1 MKKLFITGGA
11 GYVGSRMIPFFL
23 DKGYYITV
31 YDTLFFTKSFLPT
44 DHKNLDIIEG
54 DIRDDKKILECSKN
68 HEIFINLACIS
79 NDTSFALDEKL
90 STSINLDCFEP
101 MVLAA
106 KKAGIKRFITA
117 STSSV
122 YGVSNEKDV
131 KENHPLVPLT
141 LYNKYKGLTEPKL
154 IKHLDNDFTGVVFRP
169 ATVCG
174 FSPRQRLDLTVN
186 ILTNHAYHNNKI
198 IVYGGNQ
205 LRPNLHIQDY
215 IEVVDLFINSPA
227 QKINKQIFNVGYQNL
242 TVLEIAHK
250 VKKIIE
256 KKNKIDVKIE
266 ITESDDNRSYHIN
279 SDKIYDHLGYKPKR
293 TVEDAILE
301 LIDAFDNNLLPNS
314 FDNNIYYNVKRL
326 QEISAK

>member
-1 MKKLFITGGA
+1 MC
-11 GYVGSRMIPFFL
+11 GY
-23 DKGYYITV
+23 
-31 YDTLFFTKSFLPT
+31 
-44 DHKNLDIIEG
+44 
-54 DIRDDKKILECSKN
+54 
-68 HEIFINLACIS
+68 
-79 NDTSFALDEKL
+79 
-90 STSINLDCFEP
+90 
-101 MVLAA
+101 
-106 KKAGIKRFITA
+106 
-117 STSSV
+117 
-122 YGVSNEKDV
+122 
-131 KENHPLVPLT
+131 
-141 LYNKYKGLTEPKL
+141 
-154 IKHLDNDFTGVVFRP
+154 
-169 ATVCG
+169 
-174 FSPRQRLDLTVN
+174 SPRQRLDLTVN

-301 LIDAFDNNLLPNS
+301 LIDAFDNNLIPNS